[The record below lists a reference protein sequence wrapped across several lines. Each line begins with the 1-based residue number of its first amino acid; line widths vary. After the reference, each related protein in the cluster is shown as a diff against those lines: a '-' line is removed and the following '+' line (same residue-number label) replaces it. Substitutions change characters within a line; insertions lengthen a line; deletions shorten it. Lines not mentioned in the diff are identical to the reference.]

1 MAQPERVQSI
11 DAVRATAL
19 LLILLAHSVV
29 AYGAAHADP
38 GGGWGDGVAQ
48 WLFDYLFLGNGF
60 LMFSFL
66 FGLSFFFQM
75 DHAEAKGIDFRGR
88 FCWRLVLLFLFG
100 VVHNA
105 FYRSDILMIFA
116 VAGFVPVLYH
126 KIRTRWILLACVL
139 LLVQPVPL
147 LEAVQRYAGSWVE
160 PPHEP
165 VVDPASLWEAFRDNS
180 TKWLVWKAHYQWDSG
195 RLFYTIAMFMLG
207 TIAGRSRIFE
217 QPRAQYLPRLAAC
230 GALFLAVTLAVEF
243 SVPDAFHGYVQNWRQ
258 VATICMLIPLL
269 AWFYNRPWL
278 QRFLRPVH
286 SVGRCTLTA
295 YITQGMLLTLLYFQY
310 GLGWGTCTSAGERA
324 VIGLV
329 FFLLQVAFFTWW
341 LGSHRYGPF
350 EGVWRK
356 LTRIGMK

>member
-1 MAQPERVQSI
+1 MAQPQRIQSI

-29 AYGAAHADP
+29 AYGAGHADP
-38 GGGWGDGVAQ
+38 GEGWGDGVAQ

-75 DHAEAKGIDFRGR
+75 DHAEARGIDFRGR
-88 FCWRLVLLFLFG
+88 FCWRLVLLLMFG

-126 KIRTRWILLACVL
+126 KVRTRWILLACVL

-147 LEAVQRYAGSWVE
+147 LEAVQRHAGTWVE
-160 PPHEP
+160 PPHEAA
-165 VVDPASLWEAFRDNS
+165 VDPASLWDAMRANS
-180 TKWLVWKAHYQWDSG
+180 TRWLAWKAQYQWDSG
-195 RLFYTIAMFMLG
+195 RLFYTLAMFMLG
-207 TIAGRSRIFE
+207 TIAGRLRIFE
-217 QPRAQYLPRLAAC
+217 QPRAQYLPRIAAC
-230 GALFLAVTLAVEF
+230 GALFLAAMLCAEAA
-243 SVPDAFHGYVQNWRQ
+243 VPDAFHGYVQNWRQ

-310 GLGWGTCTSAGERA
+310 GLGWGTCTSAGERT
-324 VIGLV
+324 VIGVV
-329 FFLLQVAFFTWW
+329 FFILQVAFFTWW
-341 LGSHRYGPF
+341 LGNHRYGPF